1 MGTNYYH
8 HINICEHCNRSDIIH
23 IGKSSFGWTFSFH
36 ATDNIR
42 SWQDWQEALQDGKI
56 FDEYDREVS
65 LEDFIKLVEEKQKIP
80 GALNHA
86 LQKYDYDRDF
96 VDNEGYSFSE
106 GDFS

>member
-8 HINICEHCNRSDIIH
+8 YTNECEHCHRANIKH
-23 IGKSSFGWTFSFH
+23 IGKSSMGWTFSFH
-36 ATDNIR
+36 ATDDIC
-42 SWQDWQEALQDGKI
+42 SWKDWQKALQKGKI
-56 FDEYDREVS
+56 VDEYDREVP
-65 LEDFIKLVEEKQKIP
+65 LETFIKLVEDKQKIL

-86 LQKYDYDRDF
+86 NQHYSVQDF

>member
-8 HINICEHCNRSDIIH
+8 HTNICEHCGRLDTIH

-42 SWQDWQEALQDGKI
+42 SWKNWQEALQQGKI
-56 FDEYDREVS
+56 VDEYDREVS
-65 LEDFIKLVEEKQKIP
+65 LDDFIKLVEDKQKIL

-86 LQKYDYDRDF
+86 LNYPDIYSFIDE
-96 VDNEGYSFSE
+96 EGYSFSE
-106 GDFS
+106 GEFS